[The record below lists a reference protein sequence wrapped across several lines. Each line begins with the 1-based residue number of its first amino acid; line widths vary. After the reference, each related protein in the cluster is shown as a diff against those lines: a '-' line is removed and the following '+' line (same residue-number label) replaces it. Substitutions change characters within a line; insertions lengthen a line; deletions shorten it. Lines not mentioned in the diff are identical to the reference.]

1 MYGGYLASKFKLRYT
16 LKEYITICG
25 EQFLKECSD
34 LLVELIKDKIKDDLF
49 IIFMNDHQF
58 RPQEIDITNKA
69 NVMYIKTIVI
79 RNYVNNL
86 SETHHRTARVNYFEF
101 LDYLK
106 NTNWYKKT
114 FIKNK
119 KKQTKL
125 Q

>member
-1 MYGGYLASKFKLRYT
+1 MYGGYLASKFELRYT
-16 LKEYITICG
+16 LKETVNCHG
-25 EQFLKECSD
+25 QQLLKECSD
-34 LLVELIKDKIKDDLF
+34 LLIELIKDKIKNDLF

-69 NVMYIKTIVI
+69 NVMYIKTIII
-79 RNYVNNL
+79 RNYVNNI
-86 SETHHRTARVNYFEF
+86 SEMYHRTTRVNYFEF

-119 KKQTKL
+119 KKQIKS